1 MVYNGPV
8 NRPGCCP
15 LVTTSTSPAVKRS
28 RPGPGSTAASTS
40 ALTRRGASGRGLA
53 PPASGVVTI
62 RGITSAP
69 PSSRPSFA
77 EHIRQEREHLGS
89 GLAPCVRPEAGF
101 ATGSGEELFGAPVV
115 FGGHLGKQQPRR
127 APPPPQDPLPPHGA
141 A

>member
-40 ALTRRGASGRGLA
+40 ALTRSAASVRGRA

-69 PSSRPSFA
+69 PSSRQSFA
-77 EHIRQEREHLGS
+77 EHIRQEREQLGS
-89 GLAPCVRPEAGF
+89 RLPPRVRLEAGF
-101 ATGSGEELFGAPVV
+101 AASGGEELFGAPAV
-115 FGGHLGKQQPRR
+115 FGRHLGEQQPGR
-127 APPPPQDPLPPHGA
+127 PPLP
-141 A
+141 